1 MGTDALEIPS
11 TSPRLSTLE
20 REWATYQSRKSE
32 LLEHHAGEHVLIHGE
47 EVLGFFPS
55 REDALKAAYK
65 KVGFVPFLVHE
76 ILAVEP
82 TVSLPPYAL

>member
-1 MGTDALEIPS
+1 MGKDALEAPS
-11 TSPRLSTLE
+11 ASPRLSTLE
-20 REWATYQSRKSE
+20 REWATYQSRRSE
-32 LLEHHAGEHVLIHGE
+32 LLEQHTGEHVLIHGE
-47 EVLGFFPS
+47 QILGFFPT

-82 TVSLPPYAL
+82 TFSLPPYAL